1 MILSDKVLRE
11 EERAVYKM
19 RELYRSYGYLQYKVS
34 KFEEYDLYAKNKS
47 FLVSDKLLTFTDT
60 NGKLMALKPDV
71 TLSIIKNV
79 VANENTSYKVYYDE
93 RVYRTSSSGDGFHE
107 IMQTGLESIGNIDAF
122 SQSEVVMLAM
132 KSLESISEDYLL
144 DISNMSFLEG
154 LLESAGV
161 ETALVSDFL
170 ELIGSKNVPAIKM
183 LCAKAGVAEA
193 DADRI
198 CKVSSLYMPIKA
210 ALEEIKPLLDGEKM
224 KAAYDELC
232 ELYAILSSYG
242 ITDKLYVD
250 FSIVNDMN
258 YYDGIIFK
266 GFINGIYDSVL
277 SGGRYDRLMEKLGK
291 KTGAIGFALYLDQL
305 ERFGASNDGYDVD
318 VLLLYGDDV
327 PASKVISA
335 VNSFRADG
343 KTVRATNTLDK
354 SVSYK
359 KLFGFGKDGIESLE
373 END

>member
-1 MILSDKVLRE
+1 MILSDKVLRQ

-79 VANENTSYKVYYDE
+79 VANEKSSYKVYYDE
-93 RVYRTSSSGDGFHE
+93 RVYRTTASGDGFRE
-107 IMQTGLESIGNIDAF
+107 ILQTGLESIGNIDAF

-132 KSLESISEDYLL
+132 KSLEGISDDYLL

-161 ETALVSDFL
+161 DASLMSDFL
-170 ELIGSKNVPAIKM
+170 TLIGSKNIPAIKV
-183 LCAKAGVAEA
+183 LCAKSGISDENT
-193 DADRI
+193 DRI
-198 CKVSSLYMPIKA
+198 CKVSSMYLPIKL
-210 ALEEIKPLLDGEKM
+210 ALDEIKELLVGEKM
-224 KAAYDELC
+224 QAAYE
-232 ELYAILSSYG
+232 ELYELYSILSAYG
-242 ITDKLYVD
+242 LTDKLYID

-266 GFINGIYDSVL
+266 GFINGIFDSVL

-291 KTGAIGFALYLDQL
+291 KTGAIGFAIYLDQL
-305 ERFGASNDGYDVD
+305 ERFGDVNDVYDVD
-318 VLLLYGDDV
+318 VLLLYGDDT
-327 PASKVISA
+327 PAASVISA

-343 KTVRATNTLDK
+343 KTVRATNTFDK

-359 KLFGFGKDGIESLE
+359 KLFGFGKDGIKSLE

>member
-1 MILSDKVLRE
+1 
-11 EERAVYKM
+11 M
-19 RELYRSYGYLQYKVS
+19 RELYGSYGYLQYKVS

-79 VANENTSYKVYYDE
+79 VANEKASYKVYYDE
-93 RVYRTSSSGDGFHE
+93 RVYRTTASGDGFGE

-122 SQSEVVMLAM
+122 AQSEVVMLAM
-132 KSLESISEDYLL
+132 KSLEGISEDYLL

-161 ETALVSDFL
+161 DADVMPDFL
-170 ELIGSKNVPAIKM
+170 ALIGSKNVPAIKM
-183 LCAKAGVAEA
+183 LCSKCGISEKNT
-193 DADRI
+193 DRI
-198 CKVSSLYMPIKA
+198 CKASSMYLPIKS
-210 ALEEIKPLLDGEKM
+210 ALDEIKPLLDGEKM
-224 KAAYDELC
+224 QAAYDELY
-232 ELYAILSSYG
+232 ELYLILSSYG
-242 ITDKLYVD
+242 LTDKLYVD

-266 GFINGIYDSVL
+266 GFINGIFDSVL

-291 KTGAIGFALYLDQL
+291 KMGAIGFAVYLDQL
-305 ERFGASNDGYDVD
+305 ERFGASDDGYDVD
-318 VLLLYGDDV
+318 VLLLYNDDTPV
-327 PASKVISA
+327 SKVISA
-335 VNSFRADG
+335 VNRFRADG
-343 KTVRATNTLDK
+343 KSVRATNTLDK

>member
-1 MILSDKVLRE
+1 
-11 EERAVYKM
+11 
-19 RELYRSYGYLQYKVS
+19 
-34 KFEEYDLYAKNKS
+34 
-47 FLVSDKLLTFTDT
+47 
-60 NGKLMALKPDV
+60 
-71 TLSIIKNV
+71 
-79 VANENTSYKVYYDE
+79 
-93 RVYRTSSSGDGFHE
+93 
-107 IMQTGLESIGNIDAF
+107 
-122 SQSEVVMLAM
+122 
-132 KSLESISEDYLL
+132 
-144 DISNMSFLEG
+144 
-154 LLESAGV
+154 
-161 ETALVSDFL
+161 
-170 ELIGSKNVPAIKM
+170 
-183 LCAKAGVAEA
+183 
-193 DADRI
+193 
-198 CKVSSLYMPIKA
+198 
-210 ALEEIKPLLDGEKM
+210 M

-232 ELYAILSSYG
+232 ELYSILSSYG
-242 ITDKLYVD
+242 LTDKLYVD

>member
-1 MILSDKVLRE
+1 MILSEKVLRV

-79 VANENTSYKVYYDE
+79 VANEKASYKVYYDE
-93 RVYRTSSSGDGFHE
+93 RVYRTTSSGDGFGE

-122 SQSEVVMLAM
+122 AQSEVVMLAM
-132 KSLESISEDYLL
+132 KSLEGISEDYLL

-161 ETALVSDFL
+161 DSAVMSDFL
-170 ELIGSKNVPAIKM
+170 ALIGSKNVPALKI
-183 LCAKAGVAEA
+183 LCAKCNISAENTE
-193 DADRI
+193 RI
-198 CKVSSLYMPIKA
+198 CKASSMYLPIKS
-210 ALEEIKPLLDGEKM
+210 ALDEIKPLLNGEKM
-224 KAAYDELC
+224 QTAYDELY
-232 ELYAILSSYG
+232 ELYLILSSYG
-242 ITDKLYVD
+242 LTDKLYVD

-291 KTGAIGFALYLDQL
+291 KMGAIGFALYLDQL
-305 ERFGASNDGYDVD
+305 ERFGATDDGYDVD
-318 VLLLYGDDV
+318 VLLLYGEDTPV
-327 PASKVISA
+327 AQVISA
-335 VNSFRADG
+335 VNRFKADG

-359 KLFGFGKDGIESLE
+359 KLYGFGKDGIESLE

>member
-1 MILSDKVLRE
+1 MILSEKVLRA

-19 RELYRSYGYLQYKVS
+19 RELYGSYGYLQYKVS

-79 VANENTSYKVYYDE
+79 VANEKASYKVYYDE
-93 RVYRTSSSGDGFHE
+93 RVYRTTASGDGFGE

-122 SQSEVVMLAM
+122 AQSEVVMLAM
-132 KSLESISEDYLL
+132 KSLEGISEDYLL

-161 ETALVSDFL
+161 DADVMPDFL
-170 ELIGSKNVPAIKM
+170 ALIGSKNVPAIKM
-183 LCAKAGVAEA
+183 LCLKCGISEENT
-193 DADRI
+193 DRI
-198 CKVSSLYMPIKA
+198 CKASSMYLPIKS
-210 ALEEIKPLLDGEKM
+210 ALDEIKPLLDGEKM
-224 KAAYDELC
+224 QVAYDELY
-232 ELYAILSSYG
+232 ELYLILSSYG
-242 ITDKLYVD
+242 LTDKLYVD

-266 GFINGIYDSVL
+266 GFINGIFDSVL

-291 KTGAIGFALYLDQL
+291 KMGAIGFAVYLDQL
-305 ERFGASNDGYDVD
+305 ERFGASDDGYDVD
-318 VLLLYGDDV
+318 VLLLYNDDTPV
-327 PASKVISA
+327 SKVISA
-335 VNSFRADG
+335 VNRFRADG
-343 KTVRATNTLDK
+343 KSVRATNTLDK

>member
-1 MILSDKVLRE
+1 MILSEKVLRA

-19 RELYRSYGYLQYKVS
+19 RELYGSYGYLQYKVS

-79 VANENTSYKVYYDE
+79 VANEKASYKVYYDE
-93 RVYRTSSSGDGFHE
+93 RVYRTTASGDGFGE

-122 SQSEVVMLAM
+122 AQSEVVMLAM
-132 KSLESISEDYLL
+132 KSLEGISEDYLL

-161 ETALVSDFL
+161 DADVMPDFL
-170 ELIGSKNVPAIKM
+170 ALIGSKNVPAIKM
-183 LCAKAGVAEA
+183 LCSKCGISEENT
-193 DADRI
+193 DRI
-198 CKVSSLYMPIKA
+198 CKASSMYLPIKS
-210 ALEEIKPLLDGEKM
+210 ALDEIKPLLDGEKM
-224 KAAYDELC
+224 QVAYDELY
-232 ELYAILSSYG
+232 ELYLILSSYG
-242 ITDKLYVD
+242 LTDKLYVD

-266 GFINGIYDSVL
+266 GFINGIFDSVL

-291 KTGAIGFALYLDQL
+291 KMGAIGFAVYLDQL
-305 ERFGASNDGYDVD
+305 ERFGASDDGYDVD
-318 VLLLYGDDV
+318 VLLLYNDDTPV
-327 PASKVISA
+327 SKVISA
-335 VNSFRADG
+335 VNRFRADG
-343 KTVRATNTLDK
+343 KSVRATNTLDK

>member
-1 MILSDKVLRE
+1 MILSEKVLRV

-79 VANENTSYKVYYDE
+79 VANEKASYKVYYDE
-93 RVYRTSSSGDGFHE
+93 RVYRTTSSGDGFGE

-122 SQSEVVMLAM
+122 AQSEVVMLAM
-132 KSLESISEDYLL
+132 KSLEGISEDYLL

-161 ETALVSDFL
+161 SADDMSDFL
-170 ELIGSKNVPAIKM
+170 ALIGSKNVPAIKM
-183 LCAKAGVAEA
+183 LCAKCGISVENT
-193 DADRI
+193 DRI
-198 CKVSSLYMPIKA
+198 CKASSMYLPIKA
-210 ALEEIKPLLDGEKM
+210 ALDEIKPLLDGEKM
-224 KAAYDELC
+224 QAAYDELY
-232 ELYAILSSYG
+232 ELYLILSSYG
-242 ITDKLYVD
+242 LTDKLYVD

-266 GFINGIYDSVL
+266 GFINGIFDSVL

-291 KTGAIGFALYLDQL
+291 KMGAIGFAVYLDQL
-305 ERFGASNDGYDVD
+305 ERFGASDDGYDVD
-318 VLLLYGDDV
+318 VLLLYNEDTPV
-327 PASKVISA
+327 SKVISA
-335 VNSFRADG
+335 VNRFRADG

>member
-154 LLESAGV
+154 LLESAGID
-161 ETALVSDFL
+161 TSFVSDFL
-170 ELIGSKNVPAIKM
+170 ELIGSKNIPAIKM
-183 LCAKAGVAEA
+183 LCAKVGVAEA

-224 KAAYDELC
+224 KSAYDELS
-232 ELYAILSSYG
+232 ELYSILSSYG
-242 ITDKLYVD
+242 LTDKLYVD

>member
-1 MILSDKVLRE
+1 MILSEKVLRE

-79 VANENTSYKVYYDE
+79 VANEKASYKVYYDE
-93 RVYRTSSSGDGFHE
+93 RVYRTTASGDGFGE

-122 SQSEVVMLAM
+122 AQSEVVMLAM
-132 KSLESISEDYLL
+132 KSLEGISEDYLL

-161 ETALVSDFL
+161 DASNMSDFL
-170 ELIGSKNVPAIKM
+170 SLIGSKNVPAIKM
-183 LCAKAGVAEA
+183 LCAKCNISEVNT
-193 DADRI
+193 DRI
-198 CKVSSLYMPIKA
+198 CKAASMYLPIKS
-210 ALEEIKPLLDGEKM
+210 ALEAIKPLLDGEKM
-224 KAAYDELC
+224 QAAYDELN
-232 ELYAILSSYG
+232 ELYLILSSYG
-242 ITDKLYVD
+242 LTDKLYVD

-266 GFINGIYDSVL
+266 GFINGIFDSVL

-291 KTGAIGFALYLDQL
+291 KMGAIGFALYLDQL

-318 VLLLYGDDV
+318 VLLLYGEDTPV
-327 PASKVISA
+327 SKVISA
-335 VNSFRADG
+335 VNRFKADG

>member
-1 MILSDKVLRE
+1 MILSEKVLRE

-19 RELYRSYGYLQYKVS
+19 RELYGSYGYLQYKVS

-79 VANENTSYKVYYDE
+79 VANENASYKVYYDE
-93 RVYRTSSSGDGFHE
+93 RVYRTTANGDGFHE

-122 SQSEVVMLAM
+122 AQSEVVMLAM
-132 KSLESISEDYLL
+132 KSLESISDDYLL

-161 ETALVSDFL
+161 DASIMSEFL
-170 ELIGSKNVPAIKM
+170 DLIGSKNIPAIKI
-183 LCAKAGVAEA
+183 LCAKYQISEA
-193 DADRI
+193 NTDRI
-198 CKVSSLYMPIKA
+198 CKAASMYLPIKS
-210 ALEEIKPLLDGEKM
+210 ALEEIKPIIVGEKM
-224 KAAYDELC
+224 QLAYDELY
-232 ELYAILSSYG
+232 ELYLILSSYG
-242 ITDKLYVD
+242 LTDKLYID

-266 GFINGIYDSVL
+266 GFINGIFDSVL

-291 KTGAIGFALYLDQL
+291 KMGAIGFALYLDQL
-305 ERFGASNDGYDVD
+305 ERFGSVNIGYDVD
-318 VLLLYGDDV
+318 ILLLYSSDIPV
-327 PASKVISA
+327 SKVISA

>member
-1 MILSDKVLRE
+1 MILSEKVLRA

-19 RELYRSYGYLQYKVS
+19 RELYGSYGYLQYKVS

-79 VANENTSYKVYYDE
+79 VANEKASYKVYYDE
-93 RVYRTSSSGDGFHE
+93 RVYRTTASGDGFGE

-122 SQSEVVMLAM
+122 AQSEVVMLAM
-132 KSLESISEDYLL
+132 KSLEGISEDYLL

-161 ETALVSDFL
+161 DADVMPDFL
-170 ELIGSKNVPAIKM
+170 ALIGSKNVPAIKM
-183 LCAKAGVAEA
+183 LCSKCGISEENT
-193 DADRI
+193 DRI
-198 CKVSSLYMPIKA
+198 CKASSMYLPIKS
-210 ALEEIKPLLDGEKM
+210 ALDAIKPLLDGEKM
-224 KAAYDELC
+224 QVAYDELY
-232 ELYAILSSYG
+232 ELYLILSSYG
-242 ITDKLYVD
+242 LTDKLYVD

-266 GFINGIYDSVL
+266 GFINGIFDSVL

-291 KTGAIGFALYLDQL
+291 KMGAIGFAVYLDQL
-305 ERFGASNDGYDVD
+305 ERFGASDDGYDVD
-318 VLLLYGDDV
+318 VLLLYNDDTPV
-327 PASKVISA
+327 SKVISA
-335 VNSFRADG
+335 VNRFRADG
-343 KTVRATNTLDK
+343 KSVRATNTLDK

>member
-183 LCAKAGVAEA
+183 LCAKVGVEEA

-210 ALEEIKPLLDGEKM
+210 ALEEIKPLIDGEKM

-305 ERFGASNDGYDVD
+305 EHFGASNDGYDVD

>member
-161 ETALVSDFL
+161 DASFVSDFL

-183 LCAKAGVAEA
+183 LCAKVGVAEA

-198 CKVSSLYMPIKA
+198 CKVSSLYMPIKS

-232 ELYAILSSYG
+232 ELYSILSSYG
-242 ITDKLYVD
+242 LTDKLYVD

>member
-1 MILSDKVLRE
+1 MILSEKVLRA

-19 RELYRSYGYLQYKVS
+19 RKLYGSYGYLQYKVS

-79 VANENTSYKVYYDE
+79 VANEKASYKVYYDE
-93 RVYRTSSSGDGFHE
+93 RVYRTTASGDGFGE

-122 SQSEVVMLAM
+122 AQSEVVMLAM
-132 KSLESISEDYLL
+132 KSLEGISEDYLL

-161 ETALVSDFL
+161 DSDVMPDFL
-170 ELIGSKNVPAIKM
+170 ALIGSKNVPAIKM
-183 LCAKAGVAEA
+183 LCSKCGISEENT
-193 DADRI
+193 DRI
-198 CKVSSLYMPIKA
+198 CKASSMYLPIKS
-210 ALEEIKPLLDGEKM
+210 ALDEIKPLLDGEKM
-224 KAAYDELC
+224 QVAYDELY
-232 ELYAILSSYG
+232 ELYLILSSYG
-242 ITDKLYVD
+242 LTDKLYVD

-266 GFINGIYDSVL
+266 GFINGIFDSVL

-291 KTGAIGFALYLDQL
+291 KMGAIGFAVYLDQL
-305 ERFGASNDGYDVD
+305 ERFGASDDGYDVD
-318 VLLLYGDDV
+318 VLLLYNDDTPV
-327 PASKVISA
+327 SKVISA
-335 VNSFRADG
+335 VNRFRADG
-343 KTVRATNTLDK
+343 KSVRATNTLDK

>member
-183 LCAKAGVAEA
+183 LCAKVGVEEA

-198 CKVSSLYMPIKA
+198 CKVSSLYMPIKT
-210 ALEEIKPLLDGEKM
+210 ALEEIKPLIDGEKM

>member
-1 MILSDKVLRE
+1 
-11 EERAVYKM
+11 
-19 RELYRSYGYLQYKVS
+19 
-34 KFEEYDLYAKNKS
+34 
-47 FLVSDKLLTFTDT
+47 
-60 NGKLMALKPDV
+60 
-71 TLSIIKNV
+71 
-79 VANENTSYKVYYDE
+79 
-93 RVYRTSSSGDGFHE
+93 
-107 IMQTGLESIGNIDAF
+107 
-122 SQSEVVMLAM
+122 MLAM

-161 ETALVSDFL
+161 DTSFVSDFL

-183 LCAKAGVAEA
+183 LCAKVGVAEA

-198 CKVSSLYMPIKA
+198 CKVSSLYMPIKS

-224 KAAYDELC
+224 QVAYDELC
-232 ELYAILSSYG
+232 ELYSILSSYG
-242 ITDKLYVD
+242 LTDKLYID

>member
-1 MILSDKVLRE
+1 MNFSEKVLRSE
-11 EERAVYKM
+11 ELAAYKM
-19 RELYRSYGYLQYKVS
+19 RELYRNNGYLQYKVS

-79 VANENTSYKVYYDE
+79 VANEKASYKVYYDE
-93 RVYRTSSSGDGFHE
+93 RVYRTTGSGDGFRE

-132 KSLESISEDYLL
+132 KSLETVSEDYLL

-154 LLESAGV
+154 LLESAGISS
-161 ETALVSDFL
+161 ASMSDFI
-170 ELIGSKNVPAIKM
+170 ELIGSKNIPAIKA
-183 LCAKAGVAEA
+183 LCAKQSISAENT
-193 DADRI
+193 DRI
-198 CKVSSLYMPIKA
+198 CKASSLYMPIKE
-210 ALEEIKPLLDGEKM
+210 ALAEIKPLLAGEKM
-224 KAAYDELC
+224 QNAYDELY
-232 ELYAILSSYG
+232 ELYTILSSYG
-242 ITDKLYVD
+242 LTDKLYVD

-291 KTGAIGFALYLDQL
+291 KTGAIGFALYLDRL
-305 ERFGASNDGYDVD
+305 ERFGEESQGYDVD
-318 VLLLYGDDV
+318 VLLLY
-327 PASKVISA
+327 SA
-335 VNSFRADG
+335 DTQTKDIIDAIKAFSAEG

-359 KLFGFGKDGIESLE
+359 KLMSFGKDGLCEVE
-373 END
+373 KDD

>member
-79 VANENTSYKVYYDE
+79 VANENASYKVYYDE
-93 RVYRTSSSGDGFHE
+93 RVYRTTANGDGFHE

-132 KSLESISEDYLL
+132 KSLEGISEDYLL

-154 LLESAGV
+154 LLESSGIQASFMS
-161 ETALVSDFL
+161 EFL
-170 ELIGSKNVPAIKM
+170 ELIGSKNIPAIKI
-183 LCAKAGVAEA
+183 LCSKYKVSEA
-193 DADRI
+193 NTERI
-198 CKVSSLYMPIKA
+198 CKASSMYLPIKS
-210 ALEEIKPLLDGEKM
+210 ALDEIKSIIVGEKM
-224 KAAYDELC
+224 QAAYDELY
-232 ELYAILSSYG
+232 ELYLILSSYG
-242 ITDKLYVD
+242 LADKLYVD

-266 GFINGIYDSVL
+266 GFINGIFDSVL

-291 KTGAIGFALYLDQL
+291 QTGAIGFALYLDQL
-305 ERFGASNDGYDVD
+305 ERFGAANDGYDVD
-318 VLLLYGDDV
+318 VLLLYGDDTPV
-327 PASKVISA
+327 SKVIST

-343 KTVRATNTLDK
+343 KTVRATNTIDK

>member
-79 VANENTSYKVYYDE
+79 VANENASYKVYYDE
-93 RVYRTSSSGDGFHE
+93 RVYRTTANGDGFHE

-132 KSLESISEDYLL
+132 KSLESISDDYLL

-154 LLESAGV
+154 LLESSGV
-161 ETALVSDFL
+161 QSQVMSEFL
-170 ELIGSKNVPAIKM
+170 ELIDSKNIPAIKI
-183 LCAKAGVAEA
+183 LCSKCNVSEA
-193 DADRI
+193 NTERI
-198 CKVSSLYMPIKA
+198 CKASSMYLPIKA
-210 ALEEIKPLLDGEKM
+210 ALDEIRPIVEGNKM
-224 KAAYDELC
+224 QSAYDELN
-232 ELYAILSSYG
+232 ELYLILSSYG
-242 ITDKLYVD
+242 LADKLYVD

-266 GFINGIYDSVL
+266 GFINGIFDSVL

-291 KTGAIGFALYLDQL
+291 QTGAIGFALYLDQL
-305 ERFGASNDGYDVD
+305 ERFGSVNDDYDVD
-318 VLLLYGDDV
+318 VLLLYGDDTPV
-327 PASKVISA
+327 SKVIST

>member
-1 MILSDKVLRE
+1 MILSEKVLRE
-11 EERAVYKM
+11 EELAGYKM

-93 RVYRTSSSGDGFHE
+93 RVYRTTANGDGFHE

-122 SQSEVVMLAM
+122 AQSEVVMLAM

-161 ETALVSDFL
+161 DTSMMTEFL
-170 ELIGSKNVPAIKM
+170 SLIGSKNVPAIKA
-183 LCAKAGVAEA
+183 LCAKCNISAI
-193 DADRI
+193 DTDRI
-198 CKVSSLYMPIKA
+198 CKISSMYLPIKS
-210 ALEEIKPLLDGEKM
+210 ALEEIKPLLNGEKM
-224 KAAYDELC
+224 QEAYDELY
-232 ELYAILSSYG
+232 ELYMILSSYG
-242 ITDKLYVD
+242 LTDKLCVD

-266 GFINGIYDSVL
+266 GFINGIFDSVL

-291 KTGAIGFALYLDQL
+291 KMGAIGFALYLDQL
-305 ERFGASNDGYDVD
+305 ERFGMSDDGYDVD
-318 VLLLYGDDV
+318 VLLLYSNDV
-327 PASKVISA
+327 PVSKVIGA

>member
-1 MILSDKVLRE
+1 MILSEKVLRA

-19 RELYRSYGYLQYKVS
+19 RELYGSYGYLQYKVS

-79 VANENTSYKVYYDE
+79 VANEKASYKVYYDE
-93 RVYRTSSSGDGFHE
+93 RVYRTTASGDGFGE

-122 SQSEVVMLAM
+122 AQSEVVMLAM
-132 KSLESISEDYLL
+132 KSLEGISEDYLL

-161 ETALVSDFL
+161 DADVIPDFL
-170 ELIGSKNVPAIKM
+170 ALIGSKNVPAIKM
-183 LCAKAGVAEA
+183 LCSKCGISEENT
-193 DADRI
+193 DRI
-198 CKVSSLYMPIKA
+198 CKASSMYLPIKS
-210 ALEEIKPLLDGEKM
+210 ALDEIKPLLDGEKM
-224 KAAYDELC
+224 QVAYDELY
-232 ELYAILSSYG
+232 ELYLILSSYG
-242 ITDKLYVD
+242 LTDKLYVD

-266 GFINGIYDSVL
+266 GFINGIFDSVL

-291 KTGAIGFALYLDQL
+291 KMGAIGFAVYLDQL
-305 ERFGASNDGYDVD
+305 ERFGASDDGYDVD
-318 VLLLYGDDV
+318 VLLLYNDDTPV
-327 PASKVISA
+327 SKVISA
-335 VNSFRADG
+335 VNRFRADG
-343 KTVRATNTLDK
+343 KSVRATNTLDK

>member
-1 MILSDKVLRE
+1 MILSEKVLRA

-19 RELYRSYGYLQYKVS
+19 RELYGSYGYLQYKVS

-79 VANENTSYKVYYDE
+79 VANEKASYKVYYDE
-93 RVYRTSSSGDGFHE
+93 RVYRTTASGDGFGE
-107 IMQTGLESIGNIDAF
+107 IMQTGLESIGTIDAF
-122 SQSEVVMLAM
+122 AQSEVVMLAM
-132 KSLESISEDYLL
+132 KSLEGISEDYLL

-161 ETALVSDFL
+161 DADVMPDFL
-170 ELIGSKNVPAIKM
+170 ALIGSKNVPAIKM
-183 LCAKAGVAEA
+183 LCSKCGISEENT
-193 DADRI
+193 DRI
-198 CKVSSLYMPIKA
+198 CKASSMYLPIKS
-210 ALEEIKPLLDGEKM
+210 ALDEIKPLLDGEKM
-224 KAAYDELC
+224 QVAYDELY
-232 ELYAILSSYG
+232 ELYLILSSYG
-242 ITDKLYVD
+242 LTDKLYVD

-266 GFINGIYDSVL
+266 GFINGIFDSVL

-291 KTGAIGFALYLDQL
+291 KMGAIGFAVYLDQL
-305 ERFGASNDGYDVD
+305 ERFGASDDGYDVD
-318 VLLLYGDDV
+318 VLLLYNDDTPV
-327 PASKVISA
+327 SKVISA
-335 VNSFRADG
+335 VNRFRADG
-343 KTVRATNTLDK
+343 KSVRATNTLDK

>member
-1 MILSDKVLRE
+1 MILSEKVLRE

-19 RELYRSYGYLQYKVS
+19 RELYGSYGYLQYKVS

-79 VANENTSYKVYYDE
+79 VANENASYKVYYDE
-93 RVYRTSSSGDGFHE
+93 RVYRTTANGDGFHE

-122 SQSEVVMLAM
+122 AQSEVVMLAM
-132 KSLESISEDYLL
+132 KSLQSISDDYLL

-161 ETALVSDFL
+161 ESASMSDFL
-170 ELIGSKNVPAIKM
+170 DLIGSKNIPAIKI
-183 LCAKAGVAEA
+183 LCAKNQINEA
-193 DADRI
+193 NTARI
-198 CKVSSLYMPIKA
+198 CKAASMYLPIKS
-210 ALEEIKPLLDGEKM
+210 ALEEIKPLLDGAKM
-224 KAAYDELC
+224 QAAYDELY
-232 ELYAILSSYG
+232 ELYLILSSYG
-242 ITDKLYVD
+242 LTDKLYVD

-266 GFINGIYDSVL
+266 GFINGIFDSVL

-291 KTGAIGFALYLDQL
+291 KMGAIGFAIYLDQL
-305 ERFGASNDGYDVD
+305 ERFGATNDGYDVD
-318 VLLLYGDDV
+318 VLLLYGSDTPV
-327 PASKVISA
+327 AKVIGA

>member
-198 CKVSSLYMPIKA
+198 CKVSSLYMPIKT
-210 ALEEIKPLLDGEKM
+210 ALEEIKPLIDGEKM

>member
-1 MILSDKVLRE
+1 MILSEKVLRG

-79 VANENTSYKVYYDE
+79 VANENASYKVYYDE
-93 RVYRTSSSGDGFHE
+93 RVYRTTANGDGFHE
-107 IMQTGLESIGNIDAF
+107 ILQTGLESIGNIDAF
-122 SQSEVVMLAM
+122 AQSEVVMLAM
-132 KSLESISEDYLL
+132 KSLQSISDDYLL

-161 ETALVSDFL
+161 DAAVMSDFL

-183 LCAKAGVAEA
+183 LSAKCGISAENT
-193 DADRI
+193 DRI
-198 CKVSSLYMPIKA
+198 CKISSMYMPIKS
-210 ALEEIKPLLDGEKM
+210 ALDEIKPLLVGEKM
-224 KAAYDELC
+224 QNAYDELY
-232 ELYAILSSYG
+232 ELYTILSSYG
-242 ITDKLYVD
+242 LTDKLYVD

-266 GFINGIYDSVL
+266 GFINGIFDSVL

-305 ERFGASNDGYDVD
+305 ERFGAANDGYDVD
-318 VLLLYGDDV
+318 VLLLYGNDT
-327 PASKVISA
+327 PISNVISA

>member
-183 LCAKAGVAEA
+183 LCAKVGVEEA